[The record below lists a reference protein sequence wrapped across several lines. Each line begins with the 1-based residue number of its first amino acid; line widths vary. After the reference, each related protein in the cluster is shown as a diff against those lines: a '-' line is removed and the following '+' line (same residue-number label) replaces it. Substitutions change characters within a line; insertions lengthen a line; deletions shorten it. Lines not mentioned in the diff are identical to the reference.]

1 MASVRSESTIPVI
14 PLEDG
19 SAECAKELVDAA
31 RQWGFLY
38 ISAGSDISQSKI
50 DRMFELSKK
59 FFSSPRED
67 KEKCAISANN
77 RGWSSMHSET
87 LNPQNQ
93 RRGDFKEA
101 LNFGEFSN
109 GKAQQPLPPSLVP
122 HEVELAKFADQCH
135 ELCLRLLRLFALGL
149 KIDKED
155 GGEEWFASR
164 HDQANGPS
172 GSILRLLYY
181 PAIPPG
187 ADYIPEVDI
196 RAGAHSDYGSVTL
209 LFQRPSQDGLEILLP
224 NGGGWTAAPVNPP
237 GYEGPPPILV
247 NLGDLLSYWTAGLL
261 RSTIHRVIFPP
272 HARRGGED
280 RYSMVYFCHPVDT
293 TPLVPVP
300 SKIVQER
307 GNRGANE
314 TEGTVITA
322 AQHLKS
328 KLAAS
333 YEWGK

>member
-1 MASVRSESTIPVI
+1 MTSVRPESTIPVI

-19 SAECAKELVDAA
+19 SAECAKQLVDAA

-38 ISAGSDISQSKI
+38 ISAGSDIPHSTI
-50 DRMFELSKK
+50 DWMFELSKK
-59 FFSSPRED
+59 FFSSPPED
-67 KEKCAISANN
+67 KEKCAISTNN

-87 LNPQNQ
+87 LDPQNQ

-122 HEVELAKFADQCH
+122 HEVELAEFADLCH

-149 KIDKED
+149 NIGKAD

-164 HDQANGPS
+164 HDKEKGPS
-172 GSILRLLYY
+172 GSILRLLHY
-181 PAIPPG
+181 PALPPG
-187 ADYIPEVDI
+187 TDYIPEVDI
-196 RAGAHSDYGSVTL
+196 RAGAHSDYGSMTL
-209 LFQRPSQDGLEILLP
+209 LFQRPFQDGLEILPP
-224 NGGGWTAAPVNPP
+224 NGGGWKPVPVNPP

-261 RSTIHRVIFPP
+261 RSTVHRVIFPQ

-314 TEGTVITA
+314 TEGKVMTA
-322 AQHLKS
+322 AEHLKS
-328 KLAAS
+328 RLAVT
-333 YEWGK
+333 YGWGI